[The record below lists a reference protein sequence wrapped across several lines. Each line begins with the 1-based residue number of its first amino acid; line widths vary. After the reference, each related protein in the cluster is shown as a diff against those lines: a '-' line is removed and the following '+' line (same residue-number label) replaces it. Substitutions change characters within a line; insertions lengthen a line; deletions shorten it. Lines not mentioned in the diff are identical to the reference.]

1 MTLFEKKLLKALAKG
16 QLLSQQQLEVVNNN
30 IISQELPFEEYI
42 LRKFDIKLEQLL
54 DIKSKV
60 AEVSS
65 YNYDSANP
73 IEKKVLALI
82 PQEIAQQYQ
91 MVPLEEKEEKLI
103 VGMVDPTD
111 IKAEQAL
118 RFLFLRNKL
127 EPEVVVIT
135 DRDFDQVITLYK
147 GMQVEVRGALEEIE
161 KSLLEESKGELSKE
175 EKEIGIA
182 TIKETP
188 VTKIVA
194 VILKHAIDGSASDIH
209 IEPMR
214 TKTRVRY
221 RVDGILYSSLLLPKA
236 VHNSIVARIKILATL
251 RLDESRIPQDGRFSA
266 HVNGQLIDFRVSTL
280 PTNLGE
286 TVSMRILDPAA
297 AVLNFEDLGLDGIN
311 FTRFEKAIKSP
322 FGMILVSGPTGSGK
336 TTTLYTALNKVNK
349 EGVNVIS
356 LEDPVEY
363 YIEGVSQSQVKPEID
378 YTFASGLRS
387 LVRQDPDI
395 IMIGEI
401 RDTETAKLASQASL
415 TGHLVFST
423 IHTNNAIGVLPRL
436 IDLGVETFLIPS
448 SLALTVAQRLI
459 GKLCESCKY
468 EVQPSPK
475 IVRMIDEE
483 LSKLPKEVLAQYDIP
498 RKYILWQSKGCA
510 KCGNKR
516 TKGRIA
522 IFEVL
527 EMTEELKRIIIEE
540 DANAL
545 LLEKEARRQGMVTL
559 MQDGIIKA
567 LRGVISLE
575 DVLRVAVTVEG

>member
-1 MTLFEKKLLKALAKG
+1 M
-16 QLLSQQQLEVVNNN
+16 
-30 IISQELPFEEYI
+30 
-42 LRKFDIKLEQLL
+42 
-54 DIKSKV
+54 
-60 AEVSS
+60 
-65 YNYDSANP
+65 
-73 IEKKVLALI
+73 
-82 PQEIAQQYQ
+82 
-91 MVPLEEKEEKLI
+91 
-103 VGMVDPTD
+103 
-111 IKAEQAL
+111 
-118 RFLFLRNKL
+118 
-127 EPEVVVIT
+127 
-135 DRDFDQVITLYK
+135 
-147 GMQVEVRGALEEIE
+147 EVRNALEEIE
-161 KSLLEESKGELSKE
+161 KSLFEETKDDLSEE
-175 EKEIGIA
+175 EKKIGIESM
-182 TIKETP
+182 KETP
-188 VTKIVA
+188 ITKIVA
-194 VILKHAIDGSASDIH
+194 VILKHAIDGNASDIH

-214 TKTRVRY
+214 SKTRVRY

-251 RLDESRIPQDGRFSA
+251 RLDESRVPQDGRFSA

-297 AVLNFEDLGLDGIN
+297 AVVDFSKLGLVGAN
-311 FTRFEKAIKSP
+311 LMRFEEAIKSP

-349 EGVNVIS
+349 EDVNVLS
-356 LEDPVEY
+356 LEDPIEY
-363 YIEGVSQSQVKPEID
+363 HIEGVSQSQVKPEIK

-401 RDTETAKLASQASL
+401 RDTETAKLATQASL

-448 SLALTVAQRLI
+448 SLTLTVAQRLI
-459 GKLCESCKY
+459 GRLCESCKY
-468 EVQPSPK
+468 KVQPSPK
-475 IVRMIDEE
+475 VVRMIDEE
-483 LSKLPKEVLAQYDIP
+483 LSKLPKEILAQYKMP
-498 RKYILWQSKGCA
+498 KKYVLWQARGCI
-510 KCGNKR
+510 KCGNKK

-527 EMTEELKRIIIEE
+527 EMTEELKKIVIEE

-545 LLEKEARRQGMVTL
+545 KVEEEAQRQGMVTL

-567 LRGVISLE
+567 LEGIVSLE
-575 DVLRVAVTVEG
+575 DVLRVVEEQR